1 MFNVNSRT
9 FSEIYESYDD
19 FANDL
24 NSFGYDFSRFK
35 EQDLK
40 LTFALLVTRYGDC
53 EISSYENV
61 SRCKMRLQYVIF
73 TYGHAWAIKREI
85 QNQIL
90 DIKEEDLQRSSVQIS
105 NVAENPATIPD
116 TNTITELE
124 YINKQVTNATKRDKL
139 SILIL
144 KYGSLTSVANEK
156 YINKFKDLFSRFPM
170 GDKPIYYYRNE
181 KIGG

>member
-9 FSEIYESYDD
+9 FSEIYERYED
-19 FANDL
+19 FASDL

-53 EISSYENV
+53 EILSYENV
-61 SRCKMRLQYVIF
+61 YRWKMRFQYIIF
-73 TYGHAWAIKREI
+73 SYGQEWAIKREI

>member
-19 FANDL
+19 FASDL

-53 EISSYENV
+53 EILSYENV
-61 SRCKMRLQYVIF
+61 YRWKMRLQYIIF
-73 TYGHAWAIKREI
+73 TYGQEWAIKREI

-156 YINKFKDLFSRFPM
+156 YINKFKDLISRLQM
-170 GDKPIYYYRNE
+170 GDKPIY
-181 KIGG
+181 